1 MFRSRKSTSI
11 PRILL
16 TGDTNRLEGRRCAPD
31 WRDTTRKVSDQLTN
45 RTLIDVFAAVDLM
58 QSCHKL
64 DDTQARA
71 VSWLYESGKWTL
83 TALQLALTL

>member
-1 MFRSRKSTSI
+1 
-11 PRILL
+11 
-16 TGDTNRLEGRRCAPD
+16 
-31 WRDTTRKVSDQLTN
+31 VSDQLTN